1 MYCCND
7 FERLW
12 ENYKVEA
19 LFLYT
24 FGDFWE
30 GYEVIW

>member
-12 ENYKVEA
+12 VNCKVEVP
-19 LFLYT
+19 FLYSS
-24 FGDFWE
+24 GDFGE
-30 GYEVIW
+30 GYEVIC